1 MSLVAL
7 VPPDKA
13 GFNPTERSA
22 TNNEYLDFMSI
33 RSKSLV
39 ALGAGFMVLLV
50 GGGSRFAIGLTLK
63 PMAEDLGWNRGTLG
77 LAAGAFLVVSAGC
90 MFLSGRLVD
99 RLSLR
104 LVLSGGLVLSAL
116 GIGLISVINEPW
128 QAVLLYGGLFAIGS
142 GLASITPIGVMVTR
156 FFPDRAGLANAVA
169 ISGMGVG
176 QFIIIAGL
184 ATVLVDIG
192 WRSVYAWL
200 GIINLLLLPLVLLGI
215 TAKPASTE
223 SRPVETT
230 PSLTL
235 REAARTSHF
244 RRLIIVY
251 ATCGVQDFF
260 VATHVVAF
268 AQDSGASTLFAGN
281 ILALMGLTGL
291 LGVIFSGWWCDRA
304 TPLPPMRF
312 CFALRIGIFSLIL
325 LDQQIPSIV
334 IFALLFGTTFWMT
347 APLTVIFA
355 RRAFG
360 TAHLG
365 ALSGVIVMV
374 HHICGGMGAY
384 LGALLFDWR
393 GSYHWAFVA
402 MVALS
407 GLGLLLSFGLRGTQR

>member
-1 MSLVAL
+1 MMNRGLVVLA
-7 VPPDKA
+7 
-13 GFNPTERSA
+13 
-22 TNNEYLDFMSI
+22 
-33 RSKSLV
+33 
-39 ALGAGFMVLLV
+39 AGFMVLLV

-63 PMAEDLGWNRGTLG
+63 PMAEDLGWTRATLG
-77 LAAGAFLVVSAGC
+77 LAAAAFLVVSASC

-104 LVLSGGLVLSAL
+104 MVLGAGLVLSAL
-116 GIGLISVINEPW
+116 GIGLISVIDAPW

-156 FFPDRAGLANAVA
+156 FFPDRTGLANAVA

-176 QFIIIAGL
+176 QLIIIGGL
-184 ATVLVDIG
+184 ATVLADIG

-200 GIINLLLLPLVLLGI
+200 GVINLSLLPLVLLGI
-215 TAKPASTE
+215 TQQSAPTPLKVTE
-223 SRPVETT
+223 TR

-235 REAARTSHF
+235 REAARTAHF
-244 RRLIIVY
+244 RRLIAVF

-268 AQDSGASTLFAGN
+268 AQDSGISTLHAGN
-281 ILALMGLTGL
+281 VLALMGLTGL
-291 LGVIFSGWWCDRA
+291 IGVVAAGWWSDRA
-304 TPLPPMRF
+304 TPLQPMLF
-312 CFALRIGIFSLIL
+312 CFALRIGIFALIL
-325 LDQQIPSIV
+325 IDQKIPSIV

-360 TAHLG
+360 IGHLG
-365 ALSGVIVMV
+365 ALSGIIVMV

-384 LGALLFDWR
+384 LGALLFDWQ
-393 GSYHWAFVA
+393 GSYQYAFVA
-402 MVALS
+402 LLGLS
-407 GLGLLLSFGLRGTQR
+407 GLGLLLSFSLRGSVPEPRGFSSAR